1 VLISEALCSQT
12 FTLPSARSLRFTA
25 FRASRLANEM
35 TAIRTL
41 VANWVWIYVIFPSRR
56 VRHGLLSSCG
66 VIGSSSLFGMIAV
79 LRSTRRW
86 PND

>member
-1 VLISEALCSQT
+1 VQPDFHL
-12 FTLPSARSLRFTA
+12 A
-25 FRASRLANEM
+25 FRSQLALHGLPRFALGHEM

-41 VANWVWIYVIFPSRR
+41 VANSVWIYVIFPSRR
-56 VRHGLLSSCG
+56 VRPGLLSSCG

-79 LRSTRRW
+79 LRSTRRL